1 MPNHEPRTVTLI
13 SPKEKGT
20 QIRSRKQNRNDKCA
34 CGSGKK
40 SKNCCGS
47 DTKYY

>member
-1 MPNHEPRTVTLI
+1 MANHKTRMVTLI

-20 QIRSRKQNRNDKCA
+20 QLHARKQNRNDKCS

-47 DTKYY
+47 DPRYY